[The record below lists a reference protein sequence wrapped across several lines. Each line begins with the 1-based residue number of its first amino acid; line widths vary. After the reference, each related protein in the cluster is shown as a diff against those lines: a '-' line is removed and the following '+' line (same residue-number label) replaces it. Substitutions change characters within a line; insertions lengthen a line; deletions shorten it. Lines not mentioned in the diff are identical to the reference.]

1 MDSDNWILEWDIEH
15 SKQFLFDLII
25 NNSINYKLLNKKI
38 FLFSD
43 QKIEYDLTFVIPIR
57 NRKKMLNTFIKY
69 FKKMLVPKKININLI
84 VIEQGKKSINKKTCI
99 SEKIDYIFIKDNE
112 VFNKCLCYNI
122 GVLFGNAS
130 NNYIFHDVD
139 ILMDDNF
146 LINLYKNLN
155 VKDTKNI
162 QTFNNS
168 LIDLSKGLSKQVVNE
183 DIKLSNLKKIKF
195 KLGPGGSIHIS
206 KETFFSV
213 GGFDDNLF
221 KGWGYED
228 EFFWSKIDVV
238 SKMNK
243 VDSPIIFLYHLYH
256 KKFWLNDINLRNNN
270 KLIFKIWKNYFTTE
284 DKLNSIEIF
293 KKKFNYE

>member
-1 MDSDNWILEWDIEH
+1 MDSDNWILEWEIER

-25 NNSINYKLLNKKI
+25 NNSINYKLLYKKI
-38 FLFSD
+38 FIFSNP
-43 QKIEYDLTFVIPIR
+43 KIKYDLTFVIPIR
-57 NRKKMLNTFIKY
+57 NRKKMLETFIKY
-69 FKKMLVPKKININLI
+69 FKKLLIPKKININLI

-99 SEKIDYIFIKDNE
+99 SENIDYIFIKDE
-112 VFNKCLCYNI
+112 GGFNKCLCYNV
-122 GVLFGNAS
+122 GVLFGNTS

-139 ILMDDNF
+139 ILMDNDF
-146 LINLYKNLN
+146 LINLYENLN
-155 VKDTKNI
+155 VKSTKNI

-168 LIDLSKGLSKQVVNE
+168 LIDLSKGLSKQIINE
-183 DIKLSNLKKIKF
+183 DIKLANLKKIKF
-195 KLGPGGSIHIS
+195 RHGPGGSIHIS

-228 EFFWSKIDVV
+228 DFFWSKVDTV

-256 KKFWLNDINLRNNN
+256 KKFWGDNTNLTNNN
-270 KLIFKIWKNYFTTE
+270 KIIFDTWKNYFTTK
-284 DKLNSIEIF
+284 DKLNSIDIF